1 MNLELR
7 RDQTGGRH
15 QVVRLLVRAVT
26 VAALLAGLGAL
37 GGALYG
43 ALCGLMFWGTHGDV
57 LLLLGAITRCA
68 PAGAAAG
75 ALTGFCGTLFAG
87 YPVAGDSRAPAEE
100 PAKRSVAENGYQP
113 VSSTRVWEDPSD
125 RQELLRDTGRW
136 REEGRGFVT
145 PRRLGKG

>member
-1 MNLELR
+1 MTLHQR
-7 RDQTGGRH
+7 RDQTVGRH
-15 QVVRLLVRAVT
+15 QVVRLLVRAVI

-43 ALCGLMFWGTHGDV
+43 ALCGLMFWGTQGDV
-57 LLLLGAITRCA
+57 LLLLGTITRCA

-100 PAKRSVAENGYQP
+100 SAKRPGADNGYRP
-113 VSSTRVWEDPSD
+113 ASSTTRVWEDPSD
-125 RQELLRDTGRW
+125 RPELLRDRGR
-136 REEGRGFVT
+136 
-145 PRRLGKG
+145 

>member
-1 MNLELR
+1 MNLQLR
-7 RDQTGGRH
+7 RDQTVGRH
-15 QVVRLLVRAVT
+15 QVVRLLFRAVT

-37 GGALYG
+37 GGAVYG

-87 YPVAGDSRAPAEE
+87 YPVQSDSRAPAEQ
-100 PAKRSVAENGYQP
+100 PANRSGADNGYRP
-113 VSSTRVWEDPSD
+113 VSSTRGWEEPSSQ
-125 RQELLRDTGRW
+125 QELLRGTGR
-136 REEGRGFVT
+136 
-145 PRRLGKG
+145 

>member
-1 MNLELR
+1 MDLQQR
-7 RDQTGGRH
+7 CDVTKGRAIIA
-15 QVVRLLVRAVT
+15 LLIRAVT

-57 LLLLGAITRCA
+57 LLLLGAVIRCA

-87 YPVAGDSRAPAEE
+87 YPVKADSRAQAEQT
-100 PAKRSVAENGYQP
+100 AESFGVNGYRP
-113 VSSTRVWEDPSD
+113 VSSTRVWEDVSD
-125 RQELLRDTGRW
+125 HQELLRD
-136 REEGRGFVT
+136 
-145 PRRLGKG
+145 KGG